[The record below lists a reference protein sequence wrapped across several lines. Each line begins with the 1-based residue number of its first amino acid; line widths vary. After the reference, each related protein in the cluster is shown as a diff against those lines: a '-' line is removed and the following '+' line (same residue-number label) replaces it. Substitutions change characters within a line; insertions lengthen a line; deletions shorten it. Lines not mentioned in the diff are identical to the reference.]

1 MTTIYTPLPF
11 HHEWHVTSLENSEN
25 LQLKS
30 HVITARLHIHTYLC
44 SPSATAMAFGS
55 VRQTKAAEAIYI

>member
-30 HVITARLHIHTYLC
+30 HVITARLHIYIC